1 MSIFGPVPGMR
12 TMRFRAK
19 SLKKYENT
27 WLAACPSRIAKNV
40 PTVFVFYCK
49 NVLEKMEVGLR
60 SPKTRPLKPHLSSGN
75 AENEFLEIRIEHNV
89 FRTFSKSEQ
98 KRWKKRH
105 GTAAPR
111 PEKRV
116 KTGVFR
122 NIFETSNKNKQ
133 ILAWSENDENAWKR
147 VNTRGFE
154 HVLSCGSPKM
164 SPVKPHLSLGMP
176 KTSFR
181 KIPEARRKH
190 RIRGQIS
197 KNAWKRVV
205 FATFRKKRRKTG

>member
-1 MSIFGPVPGMR
+1 MR
-12 TMRFRAK
+12 IMRFRAK
-19 SLKKYENT
+19 SSKTYENT

-75 AENEFLEIRIEHNV
+75 AENELPEIRIEHHV

-111 PEKRV
+111 FEKRV
-116 KTGVFR
+116 KTRVFR
-122 NIFETSNKNKQ
+122 NVFETSNKNKQ
-133 ILAWSENDENAWKR
+133 PWLDRKTMKTRENAWFWAC
-147 VNTRGFE
+147 FE
-154 HVLSCGSPKM
+154 LRKPQNEPGQAAPELRNAENEFSEDSGSPK
-164 SPVKPHLSLGMP
+164 K
-176 KTSFR
+176 
-181 KIPEARRKH
+181 A
-190 RIRGQIS
+190 
-197 KNAWKRVV
+197 
-205 FATFRKKRRKTG
+205 